1 MLFPEKIKSL
11 FKVRGGSSSLLS
23 KSLCDRQGRVF
34 IENNKVYRA
43 IFPAYEQEVM
53 ELLNSKMFEALVEM
67 GWFPK
72 TKVSSKKIK
81 GFNLVLKHEK
91 LLASEQTEWSFF
103 NLKEAVLLLLKLEQ
117 FLNVY
122 GYQLW
127 DGHLYNILFKN
138 NRPMFVDLGSIQ
150 KKTGPSCFYNEVLYL
165 SIYPLVLM
173 SMNERFLARSVLTYH
188 NYMRI
193 IPAQQIENSEA
204 VQQVVEAFFK
214 KHKQPYDLNRLY
226 DPDFLEK
233 YLTEPQMEETL
244 WANYQTD
251 FYENQNL
258 DRFKRYALV
267 NRYIQKFTKQKRISV
282 CDLAG
287 NQGALLYYL
296 EQKKKGKYTFL
307 TNVDYDES
315 AIEASQKILISK
327 ESKVSSYL
335 FNFMLPKRDLY
346 QDFKHDVVLALAVT
360 HHLVLSQKFHI
371 DAVFEQIKKYAKE
384 LVFVEFMPLGLW
396 DGTVAPDLPPWYL
409 KEWFTTH
416 FKNHFKLLKVKQT
429 EANRILFVGKVK
441 GENRG

>member
-1 MLFPEKIKSL
+1 MLFPEKIKAL

-43 IFPAYEQEVM
+43 IFKDYEQEVM
-53 ELLNSKMFEALVEM
+53 ELLNSQMFEALVEM

-72 TKVSSKKIK
+72 TKVTSKKIK

-138 NRPMFVDLGSIQ
+138 NRPLFVDLGSIQ
-150 KKTGPSCFYNEVLYL
+150 KKKEPSCFYNEVLYL
-165 SIYPLVLM
+165 SIYPLILM

-214 KHKQPYDLNRLY
+214 KHKLPYDLNRLY

-258 DRFKRYALV
+258 DRFKRYALIH
-267 NRYIQKFTKQKRISV
+267 RYIQKFARQKRISV
-282 CDLAG
+282 LDLAG

-327 ESKVSSYL
+327 ESKV
-335 FNFMLPKRDLY
+335 
-346 QDFKHDVVLALAVT
+346 
-360 HHLVLSQKFHI
+360 
-371 DAVFEQIKKYAKE
+371 
-384 LVFVEFMPLGLW
+384 
-396 DGTVAPDLPPWYL
+396 
-409 KEWFTTH
+409 
-416 FKNHFKLLKVKQT
+416 
-429 EANRILFVGKVK
+429 
-441 GENRG
+441 